1 MRGGGGCGISKQR
14 EIKEKQRERRDGRE
28 RAKWQAARYY
38 EKDEEVK
45 DERFVIKKKK
55 KSLGAKL
62 SLEEKKRM
70 KWTAQVGK
78 VFEDGSPDR

>member
-1 MRGGGGCGISKQR
+1 MRGGGGGCDISKQR

-45 DERFVIKKKK
+45 DERFVIKK
-55 KSLGAKL
+55 
-62 SLEEKKRM
+62 
-70 KWTAQVGK
+70 
-78 VFEDGSPDR
+78 